1 MYKISHA
8 CQGVCICIAAKED
21 SSGSKESDGKVGV
34 LVAVYYGEPAMD
46 RGAQQMMERGGGGE
60 RYRAPRGPNPASIS
74 SFSLCADRRHHQ
86 LEKSHFYT
94 FPVHFNNLLKLF
106 FVA

>member
-46 RGAQQMMERGGGGE
+46 RGAQQMMERGGGG
-60 RYRAPRGPNPASIS
+60 RDTGLPGAPTLPPSAVFPSVLTGGTTNWKNP
-74 SFSLCADRRHHQ
+74 
-86 LEKSHFYT
+86 T
-94 FPVHFNNLLKLF
+94 FTRLQCILITS
-106 FVA
+106 

>member
-34 LVAVYYGEPAMD
+34 LVAVYYGELAMD

-60 RYRAPRGPNPASIS
+60 IQGSQGPQPCLHQQ
-74 SFSLCADRRHHQ
+74 FFPLC
-86 LEKSHFYT
+86 
-94 FPVHFNNLLKLF
+94 
-106 FVA
+106 